1 MSKWGAAKASLM
13 VKGDGDGLEDEV
25 EDDLP
30 IYVIDPP
37 PESKFRYKLMRPVQY
52 FEGRPINFQDRDTD
66 VSLHYLKDQH
76 LVPGSQPPDCA
87 GEGRDDAGRRHPEEV
102 HRQPALPQGVRQP
115 HTHVTQ

>member
-52 FEGRPINFQDRDTD
+52 FEGRPINFQDRETD
-66 VSLHYLKDQH
+66 VSHLEDQH
-76 LVPGSQPPDCA
+76 PVPGYLPPA

-102 HRQPALPQGVRQP
+102 HRQPALP
-115 HTHVTQ
+115 